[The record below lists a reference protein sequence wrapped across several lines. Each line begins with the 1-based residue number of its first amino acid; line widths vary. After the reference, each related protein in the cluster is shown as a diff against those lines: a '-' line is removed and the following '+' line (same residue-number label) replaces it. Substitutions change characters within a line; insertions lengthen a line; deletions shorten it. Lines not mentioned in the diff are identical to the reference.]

1 MNRIVTRIQKV
12 IDIQVKDVKINN
24 KPLRIDGL
32 LLKENQNIIIVEKEE
47 VKEIYIPGRDMPY
60 HQKIRNLPIEF
71 SIEFYTDENSDCL
84 CKELDKWVDLFKNS
98 ILSFNGLNDYHFKVF
113 SASYNYKCKKN
124 NCYSIKFNFLAYS
137 KIN

>member
-84 CKELDKWVDLFKNS
+84 YNELDNLVNSFENS
-98 ILSFNGLNDYHFKVF
+98 ILSFNDVNHYPVKVF
-113 SASYNYKCKKN
+113 CASYNYKYKN
-124 NCYSIKFNFLAYS
+124 NYHSIIFNFLAHP